1 MLEIN
6 QFKFS
11 FFNRTARSDNRL
23 VSLGSYFFSR
33 RWIVPR
39 VRSIERQSRFRKQ
52 KKNLTFS
59 VHFLGRH
66 RIRVVQSP
74 VRSVALAGKGN
85 GLQKK
90 KKSFQSKKKKK
101 NLKKRGV
108 SGVAVGPSPPPP
120 QRRRWR
126 HRTAVGADRSAHEDA
141 AQIATDGGGARRFGR
156 RFIRHRRR
164 LFATPVLVTSAK
176 RRESSLADINEAA
189 SVACRVDLFFFRNP
203 TKL

>member
-1 MLEIN
+1 MLENN

-23 VSLGSYFFSR
+23 VSLGSYFFFQTLDS
-33 RWIVPR
+33 
-39 VRSIERQSRFRKQ
+39 STRQVNRTTESVSEA

-90 KKSFQSKKKKK
+90 KEKFSK
-101 NLKKRGV
+101 
-108 SGVAVGPSPPPP
+108 
-120 QRRRWR
+120 
-126 HRTAVGADRSAHEDA
+126 
-141 AQIATDGGGARRFGR
+141 
-156 RFIRHRRR
+156 
-164 LFATPVLVTSAK
+164 
-176 RRESSLADINEAA
+176 
-189 SVACRVDLFFFRNP
+189 
-203 TKL
+203 

>member
-90 KKSFQSKKKKK
+90 KKSFQSKKKKEK
-101 NLKKRGV
+101 LEEKGSFCGGRRAETDAAPAPP
-108 SGVAVGPSPPPP
+108 VAPPDG
-120 QRRRWR
+120 RRR
-126 HRTAVGADRSAHEDA
+126 RS
-141 AQIATDGGGARRFGR
+141 IGARRRGANCDGR
-156 RFIRHRRR
+156 R
-164 LFATPVLVTSAK
+164 
-176 RRESSLADINEAA
+176 RRETIWASLHSPPASALCDAGAGNE
-189 SVACRVDLFFFRNP
+189 CQ
-203 TKL
+203 TKRIISRRY